1 MPHRPLLQANACMPR
16 SWKLQAAVSLPPIAA
31 LHPDRPDELAAGA
44 AALRDGRVADA
55 VAAYDRALE
64 RLSPD
69 AQPEQRGT
77 ALLARGLAH
86 QLLGDTSRATADVL
100 SALNVWS
107 LVRPGWASSAMS
119 DLAAA
124 LSGAGNGAAD
134 AYWQAALR
142 LAERSGDVVLQ
153 AAVSGEW
160 GRHAARAGEAVTA
173 VALLEKSAELGRR
186 AGDDAIVAKALVNL
200 ARVELDAGRGGH
212 AMRNIGEALARDQR
226 GELRAATAGLLIDVA
241 AGAFQAGDTAHA
253 ELCLEQA
260 LSLSGGGDRQ
270 ICERTLAA
278 LGGLARAR
286 GDYAAAARYGEELL
300 DSSRRGG
307 DLTVAAEAL
316 HDLGRIALLAGALED
331 AAQRL
336 TESVVIARSLGLD
349 PLAASGSRALAE
361 VAIQR
366 GALLRALGYAE
377 QAVILSMSQDDLEAC
392 AATLLLVGAE
402 AGRARL
408 DDVARPA
415 NEGAAEIYR
424 LLERDDL
431 ARVLSG
437 ESPLASDG
445 EARTD
450 RLEAGLEAARSVVN
464 PTRPNHER

>member
-1 MPHRPLLQANACMPR
+1 
-16 SWKLQAAVSLPPIAA
+16 VSLPSNAA

-44 AALRDGRVADA
+44 AALRDGRIADA

-64 RLSPD
+64 RLSAD
-69 AQPEQRGT
+69 GQPEQRGA
-77 ALLARGLAH
+77 ALLARGLAQ
-86 QLLGDTSRATADVL
+86 QLLGETSSAAADVL
-100 SALNVWS
+100 AALNAWS
-107 LVRPGWASSAMS
+107 LARADWASSAMS

-124 LSGAGNGAAD
+124 LSGAGNLAAD
-134 AYWQAALR
+134 TYWQAALR

-153 AAVSGEW
+153 AAVAGEW

-226 GELRAATAGLLIDVA
+226 GDLRAATAGLLIDVA
-241 AGAFQAGDTAHA
+241 AGAFHSGDTAHA

-260 LSLSGGGDRQ
+260 LSLSGSDRQ
-270 ICERTLAA
+270 IRERTLAA

-286 GDYAAAARYGEELL
+286 NDYAAAARYGEELL
-300 DSSRRGG
+300 DSARRGG
-307 DLTVAAEAL
+307 DPTVAAEAL
-316 HDLGRIALLAGALED
+316 HDLGRIALLAGVLDD

-349 PLAASGSRALAE
+349 SLAASGSRALAE
-361 VAIQR
+361 VAIRR

-377 QAVILSMSQDDLEAC
+377 QAVILSMGQDDLEAC
-392 AATLLLVGAE
+392 AATLLLVAAE
-402 AGRARL
+402 AGRAGL
-408 DDVARPA
+408 DDVATPA
-415 NEGAAEIYR
+415 NAGAAEIYR

-431 ARVLSG
+431 AQVLSG
-437 ESPLASDG
+437 TASPSAPGAD
-445 EARTD
+445 ARTD
-450 RLEAGLEAARSVVN
+450 RLEAGLEAARSVVD
-464 PTRPNHER
+464 PNAAGDRA

>member
-1 MPHRPLLQANACMPR
+1 MHAPVLET
-16 SWKLQAAVSLPPIAA
+16 SGSVSLPPIAA

-64 RLSPD
+64 RLSDD
-69 AQPEQRGT
+69 AQPEQRGA
-77 ALLARGLAH
+77 ALLARGLAY
-86 QLLGDTSRATADVL
+86 QLLGETSRATADVL
-100 SALNVWS
+100 SALNVWA
-107 LVRPGWASSAMS
+107 LVRADWASSAMS

-124 LSGAGNGAAD
+124 LSGAGNAAAD

-153 AAVSGEW
+153 AAVAGEW
-160 GRHAARAGEAVTA
+160 GRHAARAGDAITA

-226 GELRAATAGLLIDVA
+226 GELRAATAGLLIDIA
-241 AGAFQAGDTAHA
+241 AEAFHSGDTAQA

-260 LSLSGGGDRQ
+260 LSLCGAADRQ
-270 ICERTLAA
+270 IRERTLAS

-286 GDYAAAARYGEELL
+286 GDLAAAARYGEELL
-300 DSSRRGG
+300 DSALRGG

-316 HDLGRIALLAGALED
+316 HDLGRMALLAGALED
-331 AAQRL
+331 AARRL

-349 PLAASGSRALAE
+349 SLAASGSRALAE
-361 VAIQR
+361 VAIRR

-377 QAVILSMSQDDLEAC
+377 QAVILSISQDDLEAC

-402 AGRARL
+402 AGRAGL

-431 ARVLSG
+431 VQVLSG
-437 ESPLASDG
+437 GSPLSSDG
-445 EARTD
+445 AEARTD

-464 PTRPNHER
+464 PTRPTPGR

>member
-1 MPHRPLLQANACMPR
+1 
-16 SWKLQAAVSLPPIAA
+16 VSLPPIAA

-64 RLSPD
+64 RLSAD
-69 AQPEQRGT
+69 SQPEQRGA

-86 QLLGDTSRATADVL
+86 QLLGNTAPATADVL
-100 SALNVWS
+100 AALNAWS
-107 LVRPGWASSAMS
+107 LARADWASSAMS

-153 AAVSGEW
+153 AAVAGEW

-186 AGDDAIVAKALVNL
+186 AGDDGIVAKALVNL

-226 GELRAATAGLLIDVA
+226 GDLRAATAGLLIDVA
-241 AGAFQAGDTAHA
+241 AGAFHSGDTAHA

-260 LSLSGGGDRQ
+260 LSLSGGNDRQ
-270 ICERTLAA
+270 IRERTLAA
-278 LGGLARAR
+278 LGGLARSR
-286 GDYAAAARYGEELL
+286 NDYAAAARYGEELL
-300 DSSRRGG
+300 DSARRGG

-331 AAQRL
+331 AARRL

-361 VAIQR
+361 VAVRR

-377 QAVILSMSQDDLEAC
+377 QAVTLSMGQDDLEAC
-392 AATLLLVGAE
+392 AATLLLVSAE
-402 AGRARL
+402 AGRAGL

-431 ARVLSG
+431 AQVLTG
-437 ESPLASDG
+437 GSPLPAPG
-445 EARTD
+445 AEARTD
-450 RLEAGLEAARSVVN
+450 RLEAGLQAARSVVN
-464 PTRPNHER
+464 PKAPTERR

>member
-1 MPHRPLLQANACMPR
+1 
-16 SWKLQAAVSLPPIAA
+16 VSLPSNAA

-64 RLSPD
+64 SLSAD
-69 AQPEQRGT
+69 TQPEQRGA
-77 ALLARGLAH
+77 ALLARGLAY

-100 SALNVWS
+100 AALNAWAFA
-107 LVRPGWASSAMS
+107 RADWASSAMS

-134 AYWQAALR
+134 TYWQAALR
-142 LAERSGDVVLQ
+142 LAERSGNVVLQ
-153 AAVSGEW
+153 AAVAGEW

-226 GELRAATAGLLIDVA
+226 GDLRAATAGLLIDVA
-241 AGAFQAGDTAHA
+241 AGAFHAGDTAHA

-260 LSLSGGGDRQ
+260 LSLSGGNDRQ
-270 ICERTLAA
+270 IHERTLAA

-286 GDYAAAARYGEELL
+286 NDYLAAAGYGEELL
-300 DSSRRGG
+300 DSARRGG

-316 HDLGRIALLAGALED
+316 HDLGRIALLAGALD
-331 AAQRL
+331 DSSSRL

-349 PLAASGSRALAE
+349 SLAASGSRALAE
-361 VAIQR
+361 VAIRR

-377 QAVILSMSQDDLEAC
+377 QAVILSMGQDDLEAC

-402 AGRARL
+402 AGRAGL

-415 NEGAAEIYR
+415 TEGAAEIYR

-431 ARVLSG
+431 VQVLSG
-437 ESPLASDG
+437 TSPLPAPG
-445 EARTD
+445 AEGQAD

-464 PTRPNHER
+464 PNNPSERG

>member
-1 MPHRPLLQANACMPR
+1 M
-16 SWKLQAAVSLPPIAA
+16 STPPIAA
-31 LHPDRPDELAAGA
+31 LHPDRPDELATGA
-44 AALRDGRVADA
+44 AALRDGRFADA

-64 RLSPD
+64 RLSAD
-69 AQPEQRGT
+69 GQPEQRGT
-77 ALLARGLAH
+77 ALLARGLAQ
-86 QLLGDTSRATADVL
+86 QLLGDTARATADVL
-100 SALNVWS
+100 AALNVWS
-107 LVRPGWASSAMS
+107 LVRADWASSAMS

-153 AAVSGEW
+153 AAVAGEW

-226 GELRAATAGLLIDVA
+226 GDLRAATAGLLIDVA
-241 AGAFQAGDTAHA
+241 AGAFHSGDTAHA

-260 LSLSGGGDRQ
+260 LSLSGGSDRQ
-270 ICERTLAA
+270 IRERTLGA

-286 GDYAAAARYGEELL
+286 NDYAAAARYGEELL
-300 DSSRRGG
+300 DSARRGN

-331 AAQRL
+331 AARRL

-349 PLAASGSRALAE
+349 SLAASGSRALAD
-361 VAIQR
+361 VAIRR
-366 GALLRALGYAE
+366 GAFLRALGYAE
-377 QAVILSMSQDDLEAC
+377 QAVILSMAEDDLEAC
-392 AATLLLVGAE
+392 AATLLLVAAE
-402 AGRARL
+402 AGRAGL
-408 DDVARPA
+408 EDVARPA
-415 NEGAAEIYR
+415 NEGAAQIYR
-424 LLERDDL
+424 LLDREDL
-431 ARVLSG
+431 AQVLSG
-437 ESPLASDG
+437 GSPLPQDG
-445 EARTD
+445 AEERTD

-464 PTRPNHER
+464 PMGTTEPR

>member
-1 MPHRPLLQANACMPR
+1 M
-16 SWKLQAAVSLPPIAA
+16 SLPPIAA
-31 LHPDRPDELAAGA
+31 LHPDRPDDLAAGA
-44 AALRDGRVADA
+44 AALRDGRLADA

-77 ALLARGLAH
+77 ALLARGLAY
-86 QLLGDTSRATADVL
+86 QLLGDLSRATADVL

-107 LVRPGWASSAMS
+107 LARADWASSAMS

-142 LAERSGDVVLQ
+142 LAERSGNTVLQ
-153 AAVSGEW
+153 AAVAGEW
-160 GRHAARAGEAVTA
+160 GRHAARAGESVTA

-241 AGAFQAGDTAHA
+241 AGAFHNGDIAHA

-260 LSLSGGGDRQ
+260 LSLSGASDRQ
-270 ICERTLAA
+270 IRERTLAA

-286 GDYAAAARYGEELL
+286 NDYAAAARYGEELL
-300 DSSRRGG
+300 DSARRGG
-307 DLTVAAEAL
+307 DLTVGAEAL
-316 HDLGRIALLAGALED
+316 HDLGRIALLAGVLDD

-349 PLAASGSRALAE
+349 SLAASGSRALAE

-402 AGRARL
+402 AGRAGL
-408 DDVARPA
+408 EDVSRPA

-424 LLERDDL
+424 LLDRDDL
-431 ARVLSG
+431 ALVIAG
-437 ESPLASDG
+437 ASPLPADAV
-445 EARTD
+445 EARTEQ
-450 RLEAGLEAARSVVN
+450 LEAGLEAARSVVN
-464 PTRPNHER
+464 PTGLSDTR

>member
-1 MPHRPLLQANACMPR
+1 
-16 SWKLQAAVSLPPIAA
+16 VSLPSNAA

-64 RLSPD
+64 RLSAD
-69 AQPEQRGT
+69 GQPEQRGA
-77 ALLARGLAH
+77 ALLARGLAQ
-86 QLLGDTSRATADVL
+86 QLLGETSSAAADVL
-100 SALNVWS
+100 AALNAWS
-107 LVRPGWASSAMS
+107 LARADWASSAMS

-124 LSGAGNGAAD
+124 LSGAGNLAAD
-134 AYWQAALR
+134 TYWQAALR

-226 GELRAATAGLLIDVA
+226 GDLRAATAGLLIDVA
-241 AGAFQAGDTAHA
+241 AGAFHSGDTAHA

-260 LSLSGGGDRQ
+260 LSLSGGDRQ
-270 ICERTLAA
+270 IRERTLAA

-286 GDYAAAARYGEELL
+286 NDYAAAARYGEELL
-300 DSSRRGG
+300 DSARRGN
-307 DLTVAAEAL
+307 DLTVAAESL
-316 HDLGRIALLAGALED
+316 HDMGRIALLAGELDD

-349 PLAASGSRALAE
+349 SLAASGSRALAE
-361 VAIQR
+361 VAIRR
-366 GALLRALGYAE
+366 GSLLRALGYAE
-377 QAVILSMSQDDLEAC
+377 QAVILSMGQDDLEAC
-392 AATLLLVGAE
+392 AATLLLVAAE
-402 AGRARL
+402 AGRAGL
-408 DDVARPA
+408 GDVATPA
-415 NEGAAEIYR
+415 TDGAAEIYR

-431 ARVLSG
+431 AQVLSG
-437 ESPLASDG
+437 TATAPAAGAD
-445 EARTD
+445 ARTE
-450 RLEAGLEAARSVVN
+450 RLEAGLEAARSVVD
-464 PTRPNHER
+464 PNRAGERT